1 MKLKKVLAGFTA
13 AALAVGSVSLV
24 SWAADE
30 SKIKEETVATFA
42 FADGQSPV
50 LGNWGS
56 VWCMANDVDVAESE
70 YDSHFI
76 KVTLSDIGDYTND
89 DGSKTDFDT
98 IVEWGFLK
106 QSWFSFINLYYGPE
120 GNQTTYKG
128 TPEEGCSSE
137 QAIVYFEFD
146 GTTGFNLQAGHVPFT
161 VASVELIKRVEESE
175 ANTSEPD
182 DTSEPEED
190 ETTDVE
196 FPEGYEQNGETI
208 SGEHTFAAPSW
219 NPSSEDADGSFE
231 YLNASL
237 FTSEDDLIIVS
248 VSSDAGAY
256 PANWQVALGA
266 DYDNQAKWNDYSD
279 DNAENKL
286 FIQAKV
292 GDVMAAADD
301 GIDSLD
307 KLNGVYVKLWHAEI
321 GHKIKYSIILAKKTN
336 GVTEPED
343 PENPGEEKVI
353 KQGEHTFVK
362 SEWGDYTESTIATIE
377 ASKLSSVD
385 DYIVVEVTPKQAENS
400 SSWKIGFIPQP
411 VSGEQWNLN
420 YCEEDPAL
428 KIRAKVADILAVL
441 DLTSIADIN
450 NIVVQVWGTSVGDVI
465 DYTIS
470 IESAGGN
477 NNNPT
482 VTEPEETDPPLIIY
496 PPATTEPSATAPAE
510 TEPGATVPDVTE
522 PDVSIPDN
530 TDQGGSE
537 PDNTTADEPDVV
549 PGTSIEDSGN
559 SNVGGEGD
567 GTDKPVATGFAIA
580 FVPAAAAAAMAV
592 ISKKRK

>member
-1 MKLKKVLAGFTA
+1 MKKSIFKRAVSSAAAIALALANVVTQVNAEVKDVDLSNLAGYT
-13 AALAVGSVSLV
+13 LADNVFKVCEDWGAEVEIAEDVNVSFQLDEQYSGDDMIAIQLHYCDAGW
-24 SWAADE
+24 SWHHDYFDAEYSADE
-30 SKIKEETVATFA
+30 IYKVTVPAGKYHMFQIVPSA
-42 FADGQSPV
+42 AKDADGDDS
-50 LGNWGS
+50 GS
-56 VWCMANDVDVAESE
+56 ACWQYNFKNVKTTTGEEDG
-70 YDSHFI
+70 DS
-76 KVTLSDIGDYTND
+76 K
-89 DGSKTDFDT
+89 
-98 IVEWGFLK
+98 
-106 QSWFSFINLYYGPE
+106 
-120 GNQTTYKG
+120 
-128 TPEEGCSSE
+128 PEEG
-137 QAIVYFEFD
+137 
-146 GTTGFNLQAGHVPFT
+146 
-161 VASVELIKRVEESE
+161 
-175 ANTSEPD
+175 
-182 DTSEPEED
+182 EPEEG

-196 FPEGYEQNGETI
+196 LPEGYEQNGETI

-292 GDVMAAADD
+292 SDVMAAADD

-321 GHKIKYSIILAKKTN
+321 GHKIKYSIILAKKTD

-420 YCEEDPAL
+420 YCEEDSAL

-441 DLTSIADIN
+441 DLTSIDDIN
-450 NIVVQVWGTSVGDVI
+450 NIVVQVWGTAVGDVI